1 MPKRAFITGVSGQ
14 DGSYLAELLLAK
26 GYEVHG
32 LLRRSSSPQHS
43 TWRLEEITQG
53 RDRLWLR
60 YGDVTDSASLQRHL
74 EEVQPDEV
82 YHLAAQ
88 SDVGVSFRVAE
99 QTANVT
105 ALGTLRML
113 EALRSVCP
121 GAKFYQASSSEMFG
135 ESPPPQNENT
145 SFHPRSPY
153 GCAKAYAHHVTV
165 NYREAYGMF
174 TASGILF
181 NHESPRRGENFV
193 TRKITRAV
201 AAIQAGLQEHLYLGN
216 LDARRDW
223 GFAGDYAEAMWMML
237 QSPEP
242 EDFVIGTGEAH
253 SVRDFCEL
261 AFTEAGLDWQ
271 SYVRHDPAFD
281 RPSDVDYLVADPSK
295 AQQKLGW
302 KPQMSFGELVAEM
315 VRSDR
320 ERLRRQQ
327 LRRKQ

>member
-1 MPKRAFITGVSGQ
+1 MQKRAFITGVSGQ
-14 DGSYLAELLLAK
+14 DGSYLAELLLSK

-32 LLRRSSSPQHS
+32 LPRRSSSPQHS
-43 TWRLEEITQG
+43 TWRLEGILQ
-53 RDRLWLR
+53 DRFKLR
-60 YGDVTDSASLQRHL
+60 YGDVTDSPSLLRHL

-99 QTANVT
+99 HTANVT
-105 ALGTLRML
+105 GLGTLRML
-113 EALRSVCP
+113 EALRAVCP

-135 ESPPPQNENT
+135 VSSPPQNENT
-145 SFHPRSPY
+145 PFHPRSPY
-153 GCAKAYAHHVTV
+153 GCAKAYAHHTTV

-174 TASGILF
+174 TTSGILF

-201 AAIQAGLQEHLYLGN
+201 VAIQAGLQEYLYLGN

-237 QSPEP
+237 QSSEP

-271 SYVRHDPAFD
+271 NYVRHDPAYD

-320 ERLRRQQ
+320 ERLRRF
-327 LRRKQ
+327 LEDESHKK